1 MIQLPKLSGF
11 LIRSAENWPV
21 KVLSIVLALIL
32 FVFHRMSTLE
42 DRFFSVPLDVE
53 LNQNLLPASS
63 YTRMIRV
70 TLRGEANS
78 IYPILEDD
86 IKAYIDLKKYTRP
99 GSYRATV
106 QIRKEGTALEV
117 EPLQISC
124 DPMEISL
131 ELDQRISKY
140 VPLIPSLQGNPAPG
154 YEMVSYTLSPTQ
166 VVVDGPLTLLGELSE
181 LNTDFIDLDGRNED
195 FSIDV
200 GILNRDPLLT
210 IRGNGT
216 TSFRAYI
223 RKPVPVRNIGNIT
236 ISLTNLDPRFTAAI
250 QPETGTVRV
259 EGDQFLL
266 DTFTPSPFFMSID
279 CSGINAEGD
288 YTLPVVITGVSGL
301 EIVRMEPESAVVSIR
316 LQEMQSGNNR
326 GRP

>member
-1 MIQLPKLSGF
+1 MKLSKLSGF

-42 DRFFSVPLDVE
+42 DRFFSVPLNVE
-53 LNQNLLPASS
+53 VDQNLLPSSS

-106 QIRKEGTALEV
+106 QVRKEGTALGI

-140 VPLIPSLQGNPAPG
+140 VPLIPSLNGNPVPG
-154 YEMVSYTLSPTQ
+154 YELVSYTLSPTQ
-166 VVVDGPLTLLGELSE
+166 VVVDGPLTLLGGLSE
-181 LNTDFIDLDGRNED
+181 LNTDFIDLDGRSED
-195 FSIDV
+195 FSVDV

-223 RKPVPVRNIGNIT
+223 RKPVPVRNVNNIS
-236 ISLTNLDPRFTAAI
+236 ISLTNLDPRFTAEI
-250 QPETGTVRV
+250 QPETGTARV

-266 DTFTPSPFFMSID
+266 DAFTPSPFFMSID

-288 YTLPVVITGVSGL
+288 YTLPVVITGTPGL
-301 EIVRMEPESAVVSIR
+301 EIVRMEPENAVVSIR
-316 LQEMQSGNNR
+316 LQDPRNGNN
-326 GRP
+326 

>member
-1 MIQLPKLSGF
+1 MHLPKLSGF
-11 LIRSAENWPV
+11 LIRSAENWPI

-53 LNQNLLPASS
+53 LDQNLLPSSS

-70 TLRGEANS
+70 TIRGEANS

-86 IKAYIDLKKYTRP
+86 IKAYIDLTKYTRP

-106 QIRKEGTALEV
+106 QIRKEGTALGV

-140 VPLIPSLQGNPAPG
+140 VPLIPNLSGEPAPG
-154 YEMVSYTLSPTQ
+154 YELVSYTLSPTQ
-166 VVVDGPLTLLGELSE
+166 VVVDGPLTLLGGLSE
-181 LNTDFIDLDGRNED
+181 LNTDFIDLDGRSED
-195 FSIDV
+195 FSVDV

-223 RKPVPVRNIGNIT
+223 RKPVPVRNIGNIS
-236 ISLTNLDPRFTAAI
+236 IAFTNLDPRFTAEI

-266 DTFTPSPFFMSID
+266 DAFTPPPFFMSID

-288 YTLPVVITGVSGL
+288 YTLPVVITGTPGL
-301 EIVRMEPESAVVSIR
+301 EIVRMEPENAVVSIR
-316 LQEMQSGNNR
+316 LQDPRNGNNQ